1 MDGGGYGDAAAF
13 AVGWAVQPL
22 PHPNPIHSSTLEE
35 KRDRDAAA
43 AARASERGLAVAL
56 GCGGRGRVHT
66 ASPPSVQIISPL
78 AKHCNQGFDEFKH
91 LIPIN
96 YQTNI
101 VQLFTPIAK
110 INF

>member
-66 ASPPSVQIISPL
+66 ASPPLFRSYRHWLNTVTKDSM
-78 AKHCNQGFDEFKH
+78 NS
-91 LIPIN
+91 
-96 YQTNI
+96 NI
-101 VQLFTPIAK
+101 
-110 INF
+110 